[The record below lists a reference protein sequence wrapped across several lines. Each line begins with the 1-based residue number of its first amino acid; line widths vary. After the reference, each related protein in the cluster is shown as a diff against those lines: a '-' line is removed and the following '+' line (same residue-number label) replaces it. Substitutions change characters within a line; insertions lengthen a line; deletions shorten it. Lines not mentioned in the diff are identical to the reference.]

1 MAFCLSIRHYYSKSL
16 TLNSKHN
23 VRAMY
28 GLLMSSQALE
38 SGSRAQELKNK
49 NLKNW
54 VQEALKTVYKVLRG
68 LRKKKKKKLAFD

>member
-1 MAFCLSIRHYYSKSL
+1 
-16 TLNSKHN
+16 
-23 VRAMY
+23 
-28 GLLMSSQALE
+28 MSSQALE

-68 LRKKKKKKLAFD
+68 LRTKKKKVGF